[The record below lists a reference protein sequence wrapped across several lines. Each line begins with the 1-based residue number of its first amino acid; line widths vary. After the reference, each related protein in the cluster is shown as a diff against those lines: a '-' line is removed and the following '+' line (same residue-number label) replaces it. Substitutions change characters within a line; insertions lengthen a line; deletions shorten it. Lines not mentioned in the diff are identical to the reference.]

1 MYIPGKDDDE
11 TLDGIDPED
20 LEIDNEDV
28 DSDDEPWT
36 EEDDENE
43 DDEEEGEEEDNEPE
57 DLAAAFRRVQG
68 MDKRILRTQWTI
80 EAKILKGTPMTRR
93 ERRIPRMKTET
104 LTTIEDLQLCLEKLI
119 TLLSNE
125 A

>member
-11 TLDGIDPED
+11 ALDGIDPED
-20 LEIDNEDV
+20 LEIDDEDV
-28 DSDDEPWT
+28 DPDDEPRKTNKTRTTTTRKARRKTMGLRISLLLLSVCRAWT
-36 EEDDENE
+36 
-43 DDEEEGEEEDNEPE
+43 
-57 DLAAAFRRVQG
+57 
-68 MDKRILRTQWTI
+68 KRILRTQWTI

-104 LTTIEDLQLCLEKLI
+104 LTTIEDLQLCLERLI